1 MAQADVSANA
11 PGNSDP
17 GEVAKFA
24 RMAAQW
30 WDETGEAAPLHR
42 MNPCRL
48 DYIAEQIAAQFGRDR
63 RAAEPFAG
71 LTILDAGCGGG
82 LVAEPLAR
90 LGATVTGLDA
100 SEEGIAVARAHA
112 AEAGLTID
120 YRVGTAEAL
129 AEQGMGFDVIV
140 ALEIVEHV
148 PEPAAFVATLATLLR
163 PGGILIMS
171 TVNRTA
177 ASFMKAIVGAEF
189 VLRWLPVGTHDW
201 RRFLPPDTLAALMVQ
216 AGLTVVSRTGMVYTP
231 LADRWRLDSRDL
243 SVNYAM
249 AAVRD

>member
-1 MAQADVSANA
+1 MPQADVSTRAS
-11 PGNSDP
+11 GNSDP
-17 GEVAKFA
+17 AEVAKFA

-63 RAAEPFAG
+63 RAAAPFEG
-71 LTILDAGCGGG
+71 LAVLDVGCGGG
-82 LVAEPLAR
+82 LVAEPLTR
-90 LGATVTGLDA
+90 LGASVTGLDA
-100 SEEGIAVARAHA
+100 SEEGIAVAQAHA

-129 AEQGMGFDVIV
+129 SAEGMGVDAVV

-148 PEPAAFVATLATLLR
+148 PDPDAFIATLASLLR
-163 PGGILIMS
+163 PGGILVMS

-177 ASFMKAIVGAEF
+177 ASFVKAILGAEL

-201 RRFLPPDTLAALMVQ
+201 RRFVPPDTLAAMLVR
-216 AGLTVVSRTGMVYTP
+216 AGLSVVSRTGMVYTP
-231 LADRWRLDSRDL
+231 LADRWHLDQRDL

-249 AAVRD
+249 AAVRV